1 MPILSAVMLFIVR
14 YVLNDMMDEQILIAL
29 KEISIEVENFTVAA
43 DRILNVA

>member
-29 KEISIEVENFTVAA
+29 KEISNEVENFTVAA
-43 DRILNVA
+43 DRILNGA